1 MVKRVWDGCSYKDV
15 QFLHY
20 NIINTFIVILPNPLY
35 TIINTVMV
43 MERELLMILDLLKY
57 GGALEYR
64 VWFC

>member
-1 MVKRVWDGCSYKDV
+1 MVTRVWDGCSYTDV
-15 QFLHY
+15 HFLHY